1 MPGDLLTKDPMETVI
16 TTGKKASST
25 DIGTLQTVERMGPRH
40 VSSWYY
46 PNSADSQYCR
56 LPMTCPWLHGH
67 LGIKKTTDRVIQRYF
82 WPGVFKDVT
91 QYCRTYEVC
100 QRAQT
105 RKPVRAPLI
114 PMPLV
119 KIPFQRIAMD
129 LIGPLPRSKRGN
141 RFILTICDYAT
152 RYPEAIPLSSTKAPR
167 IARELMLLFTRVGV
181 PEEVLTDQ
189 GPNFM
194 SALLEEVYRV
204 LQIQRI
210 RTTPY
215 HPQTDGLV
223 ERFNG
228 TLKSMLK
235 KFTNRNAT
243 DWDEYLPYLLFA
255 YREAPQESTGFSP
268 FEMLYGHRVR
278 GPLDILREGW
288 TDEKAE
294 EVPAITHV
302 VTMRNRLSEMAKL
315 AQDNLKQAQ
324 ERQKRYYDSG
334 ARLRSVEQGGEVLVL
349 LPMQTNKLKLE
360 WRGPYKVTRKVTDV
374 DYEIQTP
381 GRRQETKSTIST

>member
-1 MPGDLLTKDPMETVI
+1 MPM
-16 TTGKKASST
+16 A
-25 DIGTLQTVERMGPRH
+25 
-40 VSSWYY
+40 
-46 PNSADSQYCR
+46 
-56 LPMTCPWLHGH
+56 GH
-67 LGIKKTTDRVIQRYF
+67 LGIKKTTNRVIQRYF

-204 LQIQRI
+204 LQIRRI

-235 KFTNRNAT
+235 KITNQNAT

-255 YREAPQESTGFSP
+255 YREAPQESTRFSP
-268 FEMLYGHRVR
+268 FEMLYGHRVH

-374 DYEIQTP
+374 DYEIQTS